1 MENSKTSNFDRTT
14 IVISMFIISALS
26 IFFLTD
32 TERAVSIAGNIFT
45 MIAYNLGT
53 PILWFGFAMVI
64 VSVYLMV
71 SKYGNI
77 RMGEGKPEYTNFA
90 YITMMA
96 LAGVGSGTVYW
107 AFLEWS
113 YYIKTPPFAIEA
125 GSVAAHE
132 WAVTYSLHHWGIT
145 AWALYAISAVPI
157 MYSYYVRK
165 NPSLKISEII
175 QGMIKNQAVG
185 KVVSRVI
192 DITYP
197 IALVFGLIIVL
208 ALGVPIVSAAFAQ
221 LTGLQDTLGLKL
233 GMLGIVATLLI
244 VSSFVGIE
252 KGMKNISS
260 SGTYFLIAL
269 VIYILI
275 FGPTLFILE
284 NTSSSLSI
292 WASNFIQMSLYT
304 DAINQDKFPQN
315 WTAYFWA
322 YWMIFI
328 PLMCIF
334 ITKVSKGRTLREVI
348 ACMVGGGTAGTTILF
363 SIVGSFMMKTQLDKK
378 VNIGQMV
385 SDGQASQSIVEALNT
400 LPFSSVL
407 LVIFIISTFLLL
419 VTTLD
424 GSVFTVACQTQRVLD
439 KDNNPATLLKIFWCL
454 VIIAIPA
461 VFIIVKAPV
470 GSMQSAIL
478 IFAAPLLVLVSYMLF
493 KTFKYMAE
501 DYGHMSAAEIQQ
513 MHKLAP
519 EEATN
524 PEAKKEEGIEVAP
537 VHSVS

>member
-1 MENSKTSNFDRTT
+1 METYNSSNFDRTT
-14 IVISMFIISALS
+14 VLISLIIISGLS
-26 IFFLTD
+26 VFFLTD
-32 TERAVSIAGNIFT
+32 TERAISIAGDIFT

-53 PILWFGFAMVI
+53 PILWFGFAMVV

-77 RMGEGKPEYTNFA
+77 RMGNEKPEYSNFA

-125 GSVAAHE
+125 GSVTAHE

-165 NPSLKISEII
+165 NPSLKISDII
-175 QGMIKNQAVG
+175 KGMIQNQAVG
-185 KVVSRVI
+185 KVVGRII

-208 ALGVPIVSAAFAQ
+208 ALGVPIVSAAVAQ
-221 LTGLQDTLGLKL
+221 LTGLQDTLMLKL
-233 GMLGIVATLLI
+233 GMLGIVAALLI

-284 NTSSSLSI
+284 NTSTSISL
-292 WASNFIQMSLYT
+292 WASNFIHMSLYT
-304 DAINQDKFPQN
+304 DAITQDKFPQN

-348 ACMVGGGTAGTTILF
+348 ACMVGGGTVGTTILF
-363 SIVGSFMMKTQLDKK
+363 SIVGSFMMKTQLDKQ
-378 VNIGQMV
+378 VNISQMV

-400 LPFSSVL
+400 LPFSSL
-407 LVIFIISTFLLL
+407 ILVVFIVSTFLLL

-424 GSVFTVACQTQRVLD
+424 GSVFTVACQTQHVLD
-439 KDNNPATLLKIFWCL
+439 KDKNPARMLKIFWCL

-478 IFAAPLLVLVSYMLF
+478 IFAAPLLVLVSFMLM
-493 KTFKYMAE
+493 KTFKYMNE
-501 DYGHMSAAEIQQ
+501 DYGQFTAQEIQR
-513 MHKLAP
+513 MHQLKVSPKKADN
-519 EEATN
+519 EKEAVDA
-524 PEAKKEEGIEVAP
+524 EP
-537 VHSVS
+537 VLS

>member
-1 MENSKTSNFDRTT
+1 MENSNIGNFDRTT
-14 IVISMFIISALS
+14 ILISLILISALS
-26 IFFLTD
+26 VFFLTD
-32 TERAVSIAGNIFT
+32 TARAIAIAGDIFT
-45 MIAYNLGT
+45 LIAYNLGT
-53 PILWFGFAMVI
+53 PILWFGFAMVVI
-64 VSVYLMV
+64 SVYLVV

-77 RMGEGKPEYTNFA
+77 RMGDGKPEYTNFA

-125 GSVAAHE
+125 SSVAAHE
-132 WAVTYSLHHWGIT
+132 WAVTYSLHHWGVT
-145 AWALYAISAVPI
+145 AWALYALSAVPI

-165 NPSLKISEII
+165 NPTLKISEIV
-175 QGMIKNQAVG
+175 QSMIKNVTVG
-185 KVVSRVI
+185 KIVGRII

-221 LTGLQDTLGLKL
+221 LTGLQDNLALKL
-233 GMLGIVATLLI
+233 GMLAIVAILLI
-244 VSSFVGIE
+244 GSSFVGIE

-269 VIYILI
+269 VLYILV

-284 NTSSSLSI
+284 NTSTAIGL
-292 WASNFIQMSLYT
+292 WASNFIHMSLYT
-304 DAINQDKFPQN
+304 DAIEQAKFPQN

-348 ACMVGGGTAGTTILF
+348 TCMVGGGTVGTTILF

-407 LVIFIISTFLLL
+407 LVVFIVSTFLLL

-439 KDNNPATLLKIFWCL
+439 KGKNPSRLLKIFWCL

-478 IFAAPLLVLVSYMLF
+478 IFAAPLLVLVSFMLF
-493 KTFKYMAE
+493 KTFKYMGE
-501 DYGHMSAAEIQQ
+501 DYGHLSAAEIKE
-513 MHKLAP
+513 MHKVETELITEKQL
-519 EEATN
+519 EEIAVLK
-524 PEAKKEEGIEVAP
+524 PSEA
-537 VHSVS
+537 

>member
-1 MENSKTSNFDRTT
+1 MENNYSSNFDRTT
-14 IVISMFIISALS
+14 VLISLIIISALS
-26 IFFLTD
+26 VFFLAD
-32 TERAVSIAGNIFT
+32 TERAISIAGNIFT
-45 MIAYNLGT
+45 IIAYNLGT
-53 PILWFGFAMVI
+53 PILWFGFAMVV

-77 RMGEGKPEYTNFA
+77 RMGNEKPEYSNFA

-165 NPSLKISEII
+165 NSSLKISDII
-175 QGMIKNQAVG
+175 KGMIQNQAVG
-185 KVVSRVI
+185 KVVGRII

-208 ALGVPIVSAAFAQ
+208 ALGVPIVSAAVAQ
-221 LTGLQDTLGLKL
+221 LTGLQDTLMLKL
-233 GMLGIVATLLI
+233 GMLGIVAALLI

-284 NTSSSLSI
+284 NTSTSISL
-292 WASNFIQMSLYT
+292 WASNFIHMSLYT
-304 DAINQDKFPQN
+304 DAITQDKFPQN

-348 ACMVGGGTAGTTILF
+348 ACMVGGGTVGTTILF
-363 SIVGSFMMKTQLDKK
+363 SIVGSFMMKTQLDKQ
-378 VNIGQMV
+378 VNISQMV

-400 LPFSSVL
+400 LPFSSL
-407 LVIFIISTFLLL
+407 ILVVFIVSTFLLL

-424 GSVFTVACQTQRVLD
+424 GSVFTVACQTQHVLD
-439 KDNNPATLLKIFWCL
+439 KDKNPARMLKIFWCL

-461 VFIIVKAPV
+461 VFIIVNAPV

-478 IFAAPLLVLVSYMLF
+478 IFAAPLLVLVSFMLF
-493 KTFKYMAE
+493 KTFKYMNE
-501 DYGHMSAAEIQQ
+501 DYGQLTAQEIQQ
-513 MHKLAP
+513 MHQLKVSP
-519 EEATN
+519 QSIENEEKDT
-524 PEAKKEEGIEVAP
+524 IDVQP
-537 VHSVS
+537 VPN

>member
-1 MENSKTSNFDRTT
+1 MENSKSSNFDRTT
-14 IVISMFIISALS
+14 ILISLLIISALS
-26 IFFLTD
+26 VFFLTD
-32 TERAVSIAGNIFT
+32 TERAISIAGSIFT

-64 VSVYLMV
+64 VSVYLMA

-165 NPSLKISEII
+165 NPSLKISEIV
-175 QGMIKNQAVG
+175 QSMIKNQTAG
-185 KVVSRVI
+185 KVVARII

-221 LTGLQDTLGLKL
+221 LTGLEDTLGLKL

-284 NTSSSLSI
+284 NTSTSLSI
-292 WASNFIQMSLYT
+292 WASNFIHMSLYT
-304 DAINQDKFPQN
+304 DAITQDKFPQN

-348 ACMVGGGTAGTTILF
+348 ACMVGGGTVGTTILF

-439 KDNNPATLLKIFWCL
+439 KDKNPATLLKIFWCL

-493 KTFKYMAE
+493 KTFKYMIE
-501 DYGHMSAAEIQQ
+501 DYGHMSAVEIQQ
-513 MHKLAP
+513 MHKLETEEVTP
-519 EEATN
+519 EV
-524 PEAKKEEGIEVAP
+524 KMEENIEVAP
-537 VHSVS
+537 ANAAG

>member
-1 MENSKTSNFDRTT
+1 MENNNLNNFDRTT
-14 IVISMFIISALS
+14 VIISLVIVSALS
-26 IFFLTD
+26 TFFLTD
-32 TERAVSIAGNIFT
+32 TERAIGIAGDIFT
-45 MIAYNLGT
+45 LIAYYFGT
-53 PILWFGFAMVI
+53 PILWFGFAMVLI
-64 VSVYLMV
+64 GAFLMV

-77 RMGEGKPEYTNFA
+77 RMGNEKPEYSTFA

-125 GSVAAHE
+125 GSTLAHE
-132 WAVTYSLHHWGIT
+132 WAVTYSLHHWGVT

-165 NPSLKISEII
+165 NPSLKLSDII
-175 QGMIKNQAVG
+175 KVMIKNKAIG
-185 KVVSRVI
+185 KVVGRTI

-197 IALVFGLIIVL
+197 IAIVFGLIIVL
-208 ALGVPIVSAAFAQ
+208 ALGVPIVSASVAQ
-221 LTGLQDTLGLKL
+221 LFGLTDTLLLKL
-233 GMLGIVATLLI
+233 LMLGVVAALLI
-244 VSSFVGIE
+244 ISSFVGLE

-260 SGTYFLIAL
+260 YGTYSLIAL
-269 VIYILI
+269 VAYILV

-284 NTSSSLSI
+284 NTSTSI
-292 WASNFIQMSLYT
+292 SMWASNFIHMSLYT

-328 PLMCIF
+328 PMMCIF
-334 ITKVSKGRTLREVI
+334 VTKVSKGRTLRDVI
-348 ACMVGGGTAGTTILF
+348 ACMLGGGTAGTAILF
-363 SIVGSFMMKTQLDKK
+363 SVAGSFMMKTQLDGKIDISK
-378 VNIGQMV
+378 MV
-385 SDGQASQSIVEALNT
+385 SDGQASQSIVAALNT
-400 LPFSSVL
+400 LPFSSVIL
-407 LVIFIISTFLLL
+407 AVFIVATFLLL

-439 KDNNPATLLKIFWCL
+439 RDKNPATLFKIFWCL

-461 VFIIVKAPV
+461 VFIIVNAPV

-478 IFAAPLLVLVSYMLF
+478 IFAAPLLILISYMLM
-493 KTFKYMAE
+493 KTFKYMRE
-501 DYGHMSAAEIQQ
+501 DYGHLSATEIID
-513 MHKLAP
+513 MHKVEEKLTTKP
-519 EEATN
+519 EMAQSLHKSTT
-524 PEAKKEEGIEVAP
+524 AV
-537 VHSVS
+537 

>member
-1 MENSKTSNFDRTT
+1 MENNYSSNFDRTT
-14 IVISMFIISALS
+14 VLISLIIISALS
-26 IFFLTD
+26 VFFLAD
-32 TERAVSIAGNIFT
+32 TERAISIAGNIFT

-53 PILWFGFAMVI
+53 PILWFGFAMVV

-77 RMGEGKPEYTNFA
+77 RMGNEKPEYSNFA

-165 NPSLKISEII
+165 NPSLKISDII
-175 QGMIKNQAVG
+175 KGMIQNQAVG
-185 KVVSRVI
+185 KVVSRII

-197 IALVFGLIIVL
+197 ISLVFGLIIVL
-208 ALGVPIVSAAFAQ
+208 ALGVPIVSAAVAQ
-221 LTGLQDTLGLKL
+221 LTGLQDTLMLKL
-233 GMLGIVATLLI
+233 GMLGIVAALLI

-284 NTSSSLSI
+284 NTSTSISL
-292 WASNFIQMSLYT
+292 WASNFIHMSLYT
-304 DAINQDKFPQN
+304 DAVTQDKFPQN

-348 ACMVGGGTAGTTILF
+348 ACMVGGGTVGTTILF
-363 SIVGSFMMKTQLDKK
+363 SIVGSFMMKTQLDKQ
-378 VNIGQMV
+378 VNISQMV

-400 LPFSSVL
+400 LPFSSL
-407 LVIFIISTFLLL
+407 ILVVFIVSTFLLL

-424 GSVFTVACQTQRVLD
+424 GSVFTVACQTQHVLD
-439 KDNNPATLLKIFWCL
+439 KDKNPARILKIFWCL

-461 VFIIVKAPV
+461 VFIIVNAPV

-478 IFAAPLLVLVSYMLF
+478 IFAAPLLVLVSFMLF
-493 KTFKYMAE
+493 KTFKYMNE
-501 DYGHMSAAEIQQ
+501 DYGQLTAQEIQQ
-513 MHKLAP
+513 MHQLKVSP
-519 EEATN
+519 QNIENEE
-524 PEAKKEEGIEVAP
+524 KETVDVQP
-537 VHSVS
+537 VLN

>member
-1 MENSKTSNFDRTT
+1 MENSNIGNFDRTT
-14 IVISMFIISALS
+14 ILISLILISALS
-26 IFFLTD
+26 VFFLTD
-32 TERAVSIAGNIFT
+32 TERAIAIAGNIFT
-45 MIAYNLGT
+45 MVAYNLGT

-64 VSVYLMV
+64 ISVYLV
-71 SKYGNI
+71 SSKYGNI
-77 RMGEGKPEYTNFA
+77 RMGDGKPEYSNFS

-125 GSVAAHE
+125 GSVLAHE

-165 NPSLKISEII
+165 NPSLKISEIV
-175 QGMIKNQAVG
+175 QSMIKNDTVG
-185 KVVSRVI
+185 KVVGRVI

-221 LTGLQDTLGLKL
+221 LTGLQDNLALKL
-233 GMLGIVATLLI
+233 GMLGIVAALLI

-269 VIYILI
+269 ILYILV
-275 FGPTLFILE
+275 FGPTMFILE
-284 NTSSSLSI
+284 NTSTSI
-292 WASNFIQMSLYT
+292 SMWASNFIHMSLYT

-348 ACMVGGGTAGTTILF
+348 VCMVGGGTVGTTILF
-363 SIVGSFMMKTQLDKK
+363 SIVGSFMMKTQIDKK
-378 VNIGQMV
+378 VDISQMV

-400 LPFSSVL
+400 LPFSSLL
-407 LVIFIISTFLLL
+407 LVVFIISTFLLL

-439 KDNNPATLLKIFWCL
+439 KDKNPARLLKIFWCL

-461 VFIIVKAPV
+461 VFIIVNAPV

-493 KTFKYMAE
+493 KTFKYMRE
-501 DYGHMSAAEIQQ
+501 DYGHLTASEIKAMHRLTDTSAADII
-513 MHKLAP
+513 P
-519 EEATN
+519 EVDCEELPVVATTN
-524 PEAKKEEGIEVAP
+524 
-537 VHSVS
+537 

>member
-1 MENSKTSNFDRTT
+1 MENSKSSNFDRTT
-14 IVISMFIISALS
+14 ILISLLIISALS
-26 IFFLTD
+26 VFFLTD
-32 TERAVSIAGNIFT
+32 TERAISIAGSIFT

-165 NPSLKISEII
+165 NPSLKISEIV
-175 QGMIKNQAVG
+175 QSMIKNQAAG
-185 KVVSRVI
+185 KVVARVI

-221 LTGLQDTLGLKL
+221 LTGLEDTLGLKL

-284 NTSSSLSI
+284 NTSTSLSI
-292 WASNFIQMSLYT
+292 WASNFIHMSLYT
-304 DAINQDKFPQN
+304 DAITQDKFPQN

-348 ACMVGGGTAGTTILF
+348 ACMVGGGTVGTTILF

-439 KDNNPATLLKIFWCL
+439 EDKNPATLLKIFWCL

-478 IFAAPLLVLVSYMLF
+478 IFAAPLLVLVSYMLV
-493 KTFKYMAE
+493 KTFKYMVE
-501 DYGHMSAAEIQQ
+501 DYGHMTAQQIQE
-513 MHKLAP
+513 MHQLESEKETIHPKQP
-519 EEATN
+519 EVTEGVQVNATN
-524 PEAKKEEGIEVAP
+524 
-537 VHSVS
+537 